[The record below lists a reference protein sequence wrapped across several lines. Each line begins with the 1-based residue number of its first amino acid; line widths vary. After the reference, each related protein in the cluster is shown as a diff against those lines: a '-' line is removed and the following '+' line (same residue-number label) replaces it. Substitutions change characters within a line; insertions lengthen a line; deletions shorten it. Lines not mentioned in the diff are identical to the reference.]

1 MWLELLE
8 RGRGGGLQQQP
19 MGFIKNAVVSLAFT
33 WTIITITFSV
43 YLLLSSYA
51 TAGED
56 ERVPASSAPVA
67 QRIQLYDRDAMQSLD
82 DAELE
87 KISKNMRASEF
98 KGSLNEFERV
108 VAVSSLLPPIVN
120 ITRIPSPTPE
130 AFLQYIA
137 PVGLPVVFTDMLEGT
152 SLSGWTWD
160 MVQKRWGDH
169 TYSNTRQGN
178 YSPKVNRFGKHFIHR
193 VTVKLKDFIDVVT
206 GKREPTEK
214 EKRLYITKQRVLPPN
229 QLEKMFYYPPF
240 YPGDKKKCF
249 LEPTGW

>member
-1 MWLELLE
+1 
-8 RGRGGGLQQQP
+8 
-19 MGFIKNAVVSLAFT
+19 MGFIKNAVVSLAFA

-43 YLLLSSYA
+43 YLLLNSYA
-51 TAGED
+51 TVTED
-56 ERVPASSAPVA
+56 ERIPASSTSPE
-67 QRIQLYDRDAMQSLD
+67 QRLQLHHRDAVPLLD
-82 DAELE
+82 DTELDNFL
-87 KISKNMRASEF
+87 KTMRSSEF
-98 KGSLNEFERV
+98 QESLNEFERV
-108 VAVSSLLPPIVN
+108 VAVSSLLPPIIN
-120 ITRIPSPTPE
+120 ISRIPTPSSE
-130 AFLQYIA
+130 AFLHYIA

-160 MVQKRWGDH
+160 MVRQRWGNH
-169 TYSNTRQGN
+169 IYSNTRQGN

-206 GKREPTEK
+206 GKREPNEK
-214 EKRLYITKQRVLPPN
+214 EKGLYITKQRVLPPD